1 MELTDDR
8 RTALIFAFEREGCDD
23 RRMVW
28 PQGLIGDATY
38 DVLSFD
44 GGTLG
49 AARGDALTT
58 DGLEI
63 NHGVVSRAHVLVLRA
78 RSE

>member
-1 MELTDDR
+1 
-8 RTALIFAFEREGCDD
+8 
-23 RRMVW
+23 MVW
-28 PQGLIGDATY
+28 PQGLIEDATY

-49 AARGDALTT
+49 AARGDALMT